1 MNQKKI
7 GKFIQDR
14 RKEKE
19 LTQVDLAERLGVSN
33 RTISKWE
40 NGNSMPD
47 YSIFQDLCSELDIS
61 INELLSGERLTED
74 NYQKKLEENFVS
86 TIDYNNKKRNIK
98 NCIVFIIVLILVY
111 LLYKVFIAYFYYND
125 NSNHE
130 DNSFPIN
137 QNIKTVK
144 VYENGKSNIKV
155 LHDKVNIYIPEGFE
169 LVTDKAKSNFVMD
182 ECETFIKG
190 NRDKND
196 FDAMILVCHSTRVYD
211 LGNIDYHGIN
221 STLFPWMNIYGLF
234 EKYKIEDSIDL
245 IKFYEENYKFKQN
258 IFTSS
263 DLIKI
268 NYIARTY
275 SNFTI
280 PSYDNFY
287 YLDNDLRGYATE
299 IIKDDYYHNQVIISF
314 RNGGLGEINYSIS
327 FMNNKEE
334 YFNHENSFE
343 IVNSISR

>member
-1 MNQKKI
+1 MYTITTTKDCWEKLKTINGKI
-7 GKFIQDR
+7 HQ
-14 RKEKE
+14 
-19 LTQVDLAERLGVSN
+19 
-33 RTISKWE
+33 
-40 NGNSMPD
+40 
-47 YSIFQDLCSELDIS
+47 
-61 INELLSGERLTED
+61 
-74 NYQKKLEENFVS
+74 
-86 TIDYNNKKRNIK
+86 
-98 NCIVFIIVLILVY
+98 
-111 LLYKVFIAYFYYND
+111 
-125 NSNHE
+125 
-130 DNSFPIN
+130 
-137 QNIKTVK
+137 
-144 VYENGKSNIKV
+144 VYESEDSIW
-155 LHDKVNIYIPEGFE
+155 LRCQF
-169 LVTDKAKSNFVMD
+169 
-182 ECETFIKG
+182 
-190 NRDKND
+190 
-196 FDAMILVCHSTRVYD
+196 
-211 LGNIDYHGIN
+211 
-221 STLFPWMNIYGLF
+221 FPNW
-234 EKYKIEDSIDL
+234 SIDL